1 MCSYSDISILNISQ
15 KIFALDG
22 SNLGNILIWGTLTSK
37 KGFLNET
44 PKRRQTY
51 WSQFANVKG
60 NVFNIE
66 NIAGKKALISFYRFA
81 QCPFCNLRIHE
92 LTKRYDEL
100 ENKLEIIA
108 IFDSPLDHLIK
119 STKKHKAPFEILADE
134 NFKYF
139 DAYGV
144 EKSLFKFFI
153 GSVVNVH
160 RLIKAS
166 LLGFVPLQFKGSML
180 TVPVDILI
188 DETCNIEQVYY
199 GRNTT
204 DHMSL
209 DEIFDFAKK

>member
-1 MCSYSDISILNISQ
+1 MRL
-15 KIFALDG
+15 
-22 SNLGNILIWGTLTSK
+22 K
-37 KGFLNET
+37 KGDKLT
-44 PKRRQTY
+44 DLSLP
-51 WSQFANVKG
+51 SVKG
-60 NVFNIE
+60 NVFDIE

-92 LTKRYDEL
+92 LTKRYNEL

-144 EKSLFKFFI
+144 EKSIYKFFI

-188 DETCNIEQVYY
+188 DETCKIE
-199 GRNTT
+199 
-204 DHMSL
+204 
-209 DEIFDFAKK
+209 

>member
-1 MCSYSDISILNISQ
+1 MRL
-15 KIFALDG
+15 
-22 SNLGNILIWGTLTSK
+22 K
-37 KGFLNET
+37 KGDKLT
-44 PKRRQTY
+44 DLSLP
-51 WSQFANVKG
+51 SVKG

-144 EKSLFKFFI
+144 EKSIFKFFI

-204 DHMSL
+204 DHVSL